1 MIVVGL
7 FQPVLFCSI
16 LTFPV
21 GRGTFGRMSREASI
35 PSYIPANLA
44 ALISCSHYVSFV
56 CICTLINQI
65 LDSFLGI
72 NPNARGKK
80 KSYFLKVQEILHVCV
95 LYSRLCWQVWVSEG
109 CDGNWIWKAGFSSH
123 FEFPSQNSYAVGL
136 LSDYRNMC
144 RQRWGVL

>member
-72 NPNARGKK
+72 NPNAREKK
-80 KSYFLKVQEILHVCV
+80 KLLFKSSGNSSCVRAILK
-95 LYSRLCWQVWVSEG
+95 
-109 CDGNWIWKAGFSSH
+109 A
-123 FEFPSQNSYAVGL
+123 L
-136 LSDYRNMC
+136 LASL
-144 RQRWGVL
+144 GK